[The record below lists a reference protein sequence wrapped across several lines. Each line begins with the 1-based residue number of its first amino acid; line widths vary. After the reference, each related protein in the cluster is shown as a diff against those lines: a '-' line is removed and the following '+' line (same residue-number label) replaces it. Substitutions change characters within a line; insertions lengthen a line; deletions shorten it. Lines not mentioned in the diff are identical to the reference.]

1 MSYQDGALR
10 SLPFVCSCAT
20 IPCMRALLIQLV
32 LILFLYNTTFANTE
46 KGGSK
51 DQGDSGIVMMWPNQ
65 ESAILKL
72 TFSRFQN
79 MATYNGQMT
88 LVSNVVVQ
96 NLSAKRIPGASF
108 TVALLDKDR
117 VRVGSGT
124 LVVDEL
130 DAGESAKVQFQCQSL
145 GAPSVVSLS
154 AHNNGGVPVSLRTI
168 PMTVTSV
175 PAGASL
181 KVDDKD
187 EGVTPARIN
196 VGVGTHQLELKK
208 EGFAVATTPL
218 EVTPDEAPGGSIT
231 VTLGGLTNDTIELRD
246 GSIIAGDVMSM
257 TLESLVIDVNGQKQ
271 TLDRNNVKKIFL
283 VERVVTH
290 TVTAPESPSKKRVS
304 ATPSAPHP

>member
-1 MSYQDGALR
+1 
-10 SLPFVCSCAT
+10 
-20 IPCMRALLIQLV
+20 
-32 LILFLYNTTFANTE
+32 
-46 KGGSK
+46 
-51 DQGDSGIVMMWPNQ
+51 
-65 ESAILKL
+65 
-72 TFSRFQN
+72 
-79 MATYNGQMT
+79 
-88 LVSNVVVQ
+88 
-96 NLSAKRIPGASF
+96 
-108 TVALLDKDR
+108 
-117 VRVGSGT
+117 
-124 LVVDEL
+124 
-130 DAGESAKVQFQCQSL
+130 
-145 GAPSVVSLS
+145 
-154 AHNNGGVPVSLRTI
+154 
-168 PMTVTSV
+168 
-175 PAGASL
+175 
-181 KVDDKD
+181 
-187 EGVTPARIN
+187 VTPARIN